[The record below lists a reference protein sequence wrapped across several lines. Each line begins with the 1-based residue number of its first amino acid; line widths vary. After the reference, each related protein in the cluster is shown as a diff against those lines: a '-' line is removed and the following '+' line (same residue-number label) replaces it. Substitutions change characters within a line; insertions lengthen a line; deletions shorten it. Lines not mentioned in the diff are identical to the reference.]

1 MEFWCAT
8 GLFLDCGVAVLS
20 GGVTPQENMVL
31 LIGRIMKNQ
40 SRWWNMGTFRRFF
53 FPPKFSWQSQLDRKN
68 HPKELIYT
76 GVIKYGEI
84 PEEHE
89 HFKGK
94 SSHYFWFSSHGALLT
109 LYFGYS
115 AGIRQFNITGYINSS
130 QTEVYIVEAADTFAA
145 LVGENYRYHFQV
157 AILILMT
164 GKSWYTL
171 GNGGETRQMLGNT

>member
-40 SRWWNMGTFRRFF
+40 SRWWNMGTFRRVF
-53 FPPKFSWQSQLDRKN
+53 FPLNSHDKASLIGRITPKSWYIPVSSNTAKFPKN
-68 HPKELIYT
+68 MSISKGNHRTISGFPAMELFW
-76 GVIKYGEI
+76 
-84 PEEHE
+84 
-89 HFKGK
+89 HF
-94 SSHYFWFSSHGALLT
+94 
-109 LYFGYS
+109 YFGYS

-164 GKSWYTL
+164 GKSW
-171 GNGGETRQMLGNT
+171 